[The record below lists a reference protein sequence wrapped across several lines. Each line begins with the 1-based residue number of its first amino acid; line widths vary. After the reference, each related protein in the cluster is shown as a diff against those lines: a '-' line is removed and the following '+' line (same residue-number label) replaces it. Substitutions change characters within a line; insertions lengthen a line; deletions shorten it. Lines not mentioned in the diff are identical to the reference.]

1 MISLSSSREP
11 AAVRSGMMSLGH
23 MLSRFLKNWK
33 VAVGVG
39 VVLGIVVLGLLAPVL
54 THISPNA
61 QRFVPLLPPSSQH
74 PLGTTG
80 QGQDVWSQLLWGT
93 RASVTVGF
101 AAGLIATVLSVCIGL
116 VSGFIGGPTDEG
128 LQLLTNVVL
137 VIPTLPLVVVL
148 ATYFPF
154 QSDWPLIFLI
164 GLTGWSW
171 GARVLRS
178 QVLSMRSLQ
187 FVESAR
193 MAGERTSSL
202 IFREVMPNMWSLIFA
217 QFLFGVIAAVLTEAG
232 LQFIGL
238 GNISTMSWGTMLYWA
253 QNDGA
258 MLTGAWWWFLPPGL
272 FIAFF
277 GAGLTLINYGLDELT
292 NPRLS
297 ARRARRRKVIQA
309 GRQS

>member
-1 MISLSSSREP
+1 VVNISPEP
-11 AAVRSGMMSLGH
+11 GTIETEVTATGVGH
-23 MLSRFLKNWK
+23 LIVKFLRNWK
-33 VAVGVG
+33 VACGVG
-39 VVLGIVVLGLLAPVL
+39 VVLAIVLLGVLAPIL
-54 THISPNA
+54 THYSPS
-61 QRFVPLLPPSSQH
+61 QDIFVPLEGPSARH
-74 PLGTTG
+74 LLGTTG
-80 QGQDVWSQLLWGT
+80 QGQDVWSELVWGT

-101 AAGLIATVLSVCIGL
+101 AAGLLATVLSVSIGL

-154 QSDWPLIFLI
+154 QSNWPLILLI

-178 QVLSMRSLQ
+178 QVLSMRNLQ
-187 FVESAR
+187 FVESAK
-193 MAGERTSSL
+193 MAGERTVSL
-202 IFREVMPNMWSLIFA
+202 IFREIMPNMWSLIFA

-272 FIAFF
+272 CIAFF

-292 NPRLS
+292 NPRLAVHRS
-297 ARRARRRKVIQA
+297 RRDRRRAR
-309 GRQS
+309 

>member
-1 MISLSSSREP
+1 MMVSLTTSVEP
-11 AAVRSGMMSLGH
+11 NAPRQNAGVGQLLR
-23 MLSRFLKNWK
+23 RFFRNWK

-39 VVLGIVVLGLLAPVL
+39 IVLVIVLLGALAPVL
-54 THISPNA
+54 THYSPTA
-61 QRFVPLLPPSSQH
+61 QNFSPLEPPGAGH
-74 PLGTTG
+74 LLGTTM
-80 QGQDVWSQLLWGT
+80 QGQDVWSEMVWAT
-93 RASVTVGF
+93 RASVIVGF
-101 AAGLIATVLSVCIGL
+101 AAGLIATALSVAIGL
-116 VSGFIGGPTDEG
+116 ISGFIGGPTDEG

-154 QSDWPLIFLI
+154 QSNWPLILLI

-178 QVLSMRSLQ
+178 QVLSMRNLQ

-193 MAGERTSSL
+193 MAGESTFSL
-202 IFREVMPNMWSLIFA
+202 IFREIMPNMWSLIFA

-258 MLTGAWWWFLPPGL
+258 LLTGAWWWFLPPGL
-272 FIAFF
+272 AIAFF

-292 NPRLS
+292 NPRL
-297 ARRARRRKVIQA
+297 ARRRRSRA
-309 GRQS
+309 RQVGHE